1 MTDLDLTKLR
11 EIAAAATPGPWGVY
25 DANEGMSPPRP
36 YWSVANNEFHNP
48 TNLDALAIDI
58 SIDYGDKDDAAHI
71 AAFDPPTVLALIAEV
86 ERLRDALASSEYMR
100 DVQRKDR
107 TAQAFER
114 LRAEN
119 DRLRGEVERLR
130 RVRADLT
137 DIAVAVTAE
146 RDEARAT
153 LDAVRE
159 LAGHWDDRQ
168 PNPWP
173 KRGQRRTIAAC
184 LETHASEL
192 RRILDGA
199 GAGDSDE

>member
-1 MTDLDLTKLR
+1 MDDDMICEAAVAEDRRLGYPSHHDWGWMDLGQDYAGWL
-11 EIAAAATPGPWGVY
+11 AAAYPMI
-25 DANEGMSPPRP
+25 N
-36 YWSVANNEFHNP
+36 
-48 TNLDALAIDI
+48 
-58 SIDYGDKDDAAHI
+58 
-71 AAFDPPTVLALIAEV
+71 
-86 ERLRDALASSEYMR
+86 RL
-100 DVQRKDR
+100 
-107 TAQAFER
+107 
-114 LRAEN
+114 
-119 DRLRGEVERLR
+119 
-130 RVRADLT
+130 VR
-137 DIAVAVTAE
+137 E

-199 GAGDSDE
+199 GAGDSDD

>member
-1 MTDLDLTKLR
+1 MTDLNLTKLR
-11 EIAAAATPGPWGVY
+11 EIALAATDGPWNLHTLRTDETHDIRGPIDDEANIVIY
-25 DANEGMSPPRP
+25 AECEDSDA
-36 YWSVANNEFHNP
+36 H
-48 TNLDALAIDI
+48 
-58 SIDYGDKDDAAHI
+58 HI